1 LLTTSYF
8 AQDEAGQFNLAAAIT
23 PAEPNGSSMRPTK
36 EVDEPQDDQASKSH
50 AAQVELRFHQA
61 YLEGQIGRP
70 CPEMTE
76 SLPEQGQVQ
85 LFNWKLV

>member
-1 LLTTSYF
+1 LRTTSHL

-36 EVDEPQDDQASKSH
+36 EVDEPQNDQASESH
-50 AAQVELRFHQA
+50 AAQVELRFHPA

-70 CPEMTE
+70 CPEMMRIT
-76 SLPEQGQVQ
+76 PEQGQGPV
-85 LFNWKLV
+85 V